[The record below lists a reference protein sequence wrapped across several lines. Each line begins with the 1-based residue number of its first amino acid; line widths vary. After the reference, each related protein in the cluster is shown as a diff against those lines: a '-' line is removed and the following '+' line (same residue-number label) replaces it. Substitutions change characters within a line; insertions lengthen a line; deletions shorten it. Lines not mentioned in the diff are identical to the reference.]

1 MACRPCSER
10 PASASRSSSSRG
22 YIPRHQLI
30 ANTGTIRVLG
40 LEKLTRFCQTSTSAF
55 TVVDDCQK
63 HPISGIHI
71 PKAHG
76 GETICSAAKIG
87 GILVN
92 DAHHANF
99 LYDNLM
105 IQANVV
111 DAAYRCGVGKA
122 MLLGSSYLH
131 PKFPLQP
138 IIEEARLPAPGHRST
153 KGTPSLDRGHQV
165 WSGLSATALLRRDQR
180 TMPTNLYGP
189 GDKFDRN
196 NSHVLPAF
204 IRKAHQA
211 RTAEAGSLP
220 SLARAHPARGVLNWD
235 DRVNACVHPMTIYS
249 DAEHIKVC
257 ASDETAILDLAHGV
271 VEVVAFIG
279 AIGRHTSKPEG
290 TPRKLIG
297 AERLRKLDW
306 ASYMTLEDGVRA
318 LYGGGS
324 FQLGSALG
332 LAVSAI

>member
-1 MACRPCSER
+1 M
-10 PASASRSSSSRG
+10 
-22 YIPRHQLI
+22 
-30 ANTGTIRVLG
+30 
-40 LEKLTRFCQTSTSAF
+40 
-55 TVVDDCQK
+55 VDDCQK

-189 GDKFDRN
+189 GDKVRPEQFSRATRLHSKGASGAN
-196 NSHVLPAF
+196 GRGWVLTIF
-204 IRKAHQA
+204 
-211 RTAEAGSLP
+211 GS
-220 SLARAHPARGVLNWD
+220 RA
-235 DRVNACVHPMTIYS
+235 
-249 DAEHIKVC
+249 
-257 ASDETAILDLAHGV
+257 
-271 VEVVAFIG
+271 
-279 AIGRHTSKPEG
+279 
-290 TPRKLIG
+290 PR
-297 AERLRKLDW
+297 A
-306 ASYMTLEDGVRA
+306 
-318 LYGGGS
+318 GGS
-324 FQLGSALG
+324 ELG
-332 LAVSAI
+332 